1 MANDKSLQSTS
12 EKIRID
18 IKRYRKVRRFFAKIF
33 MQAIW
38 WDIILNRPILRL
50 FRTPPLPRWQE
61 IARQYRVLALEMG
74 GVLIKLGQFLSIRVD
89 ILPSEVTSE
98 LAGLQDEVPPEKTED
113 IIAQVEEDFGR
124 PVSKIF
130 EWFSPKPLGAASL
143 AQAHLA
149 KIRASEHAENNLK
162 TGEVVVKVQRP
173 GIDVLVETDLT
184 AIRLALG
191 WLKFYKP
198 ITRQVDLDWLA
209 EEFTSVTRE
218 ELDFE
223 AEAHNAEHLAS
234 DFADDPYI
242 YIPKVYWK
250 YCAAHTLTLENVSYI
265 KIGDLKGI
273 EAAGISRAQVADK
286 VYNTYMRQVFETY
299 FVHVD
304 PHPGNLFVKPLPHP
318 DEQEAGITD
327 FAPGDKVP
335 YMQERP
341 FQIAFV
347 DFGMAV
353 TIPERMRAALRE
365 YAIGIGTHD
374 AHKIVQSL
382 VNAGTLME
390 GADLK
395 RLEEV
400 HEVMF
405 KRLWGVRVG
414 QFRDLAVS
422 EARFFLKEYKDV
434 IYDSPIQF
442 QADMLFVARAVGIL
456 SGMAANLDPDF
467 DVWTKTIPFAERYAK
482 EDLRQNWDGHI
493 KGVLELA
500 QLAVKLPAQLER
512 VLIQAQREKLTMQ
525 TSLAPDTRKEIQQ
538 LEKSVNR
545 LGWMV
550 AAAGLLISGANL
562 YTGQGGS
569 FIGSFLMCLSF
580 LAFLW
585 GIKNR
590 R

>member
-1 MANDKSLQSTS
+1 MTNDKSLQQSTS
-12 EKIRID
+12 EKIQID
-18 IKRYRKVRRFFAKIF
+18 IERYRKVRRFFAKIF

-38 WDIILNRPILRL
+38 WDIILNRPILRF

-61 IARQYRVLALEMG
+61 IARQYRALALEMG

-113 IIAQVEEDFGR
+113 IIAQVEEDFGC
-124 PVSKIF
+124 PVSEIF
-130 EWFSPKPLGAASL
+130 EWFSPHPLGAASL

-149 KIRASEHAENNLK
+149 EIRTSEYTEHTE
-162 TGEVVVKVQRP
+162 EVVVKVQRP

-184 AIRLALG
+184 AIRLALR
-191 WLKFYKP
+191 WLKFYKRV
-198 ITRQVDLDWLA
+198 TRQVDLDWLA
-209 EEFTSVTRE
+209 EEFTTVTRK
-218 ELDFE
+218 ELDFK
-223 AEAHNAEHLAS
+223 AEGRNAEHLAR

-242 YIPKVYWK
+242 YIPKVYWE
-250 YCAAHTLTLENVSYI
+250 YCTAHTLTLENVSYI
-265 KIGDLKGI
+265 KIADLKGI
-273 EAAGISRAQVADK
+273 EAAGISRAQVADR
-286 VYNTYMRQVFETY
+286 VYDSYMRQVFETY
-299 FVHVD
+299 FMHVD

-318 DEQEAGITD
+318 DEQEIGLTG
-327 FAPGDKVP
+327 FTPNDKVP
-335 YMQERP
+335 YMPERP

-353 TIPERMRAALRE
+353 TIPERMRTALRE

-382 VNAGTLME
+382 VNAGVLLE

-422 EARFFLKEYKDV
+422 EARFFLKEYKDI
-434 IYDSPIQF
+434 IYDSPVQF
-442 QADMLFVARAVGIL
+442 QADMLFIMRAVGIL
-456 SGMAANLDPDF
+456 SGMAANLDPNF
-467 DVWTKTIPFAERYAK
+467 DVWSKTIPFAERYAK
-482 EDLRQNWDGHI
+482 EDLQQNWDDRLQD
-493 KGVLELA
+493 VLELA
-500 QLAVKLPAQLER
+500 QVALKLPMQLER
-512 VLIQAQREKLTMQ
+512 VLIQAQREKLTIR
-525 TSLAPDTRKEIQQ
+525 TSLAPDTRKEIRQ

-562 YTGQGGS
+562 HAGQGS
-569 FIGSFLMCLSF
+569 FGGSFLMGLSF

-585 GIKNR
+585 GIRK
-590 R
+590 